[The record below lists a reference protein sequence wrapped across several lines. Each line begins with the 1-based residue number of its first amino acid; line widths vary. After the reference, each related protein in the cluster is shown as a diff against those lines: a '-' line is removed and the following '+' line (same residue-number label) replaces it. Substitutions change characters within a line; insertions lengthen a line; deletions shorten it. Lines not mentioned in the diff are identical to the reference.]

1 MKDYSFKSDPRIADW
16 QRERLRE
23 FCSSLDGN
31 VIALANGFGL
41 QVHEED
47 LLPYERGFLEK
58 APSLGSPSGWVIRI
72 NKKDRAETKNFTVA
86 HELGHFVLHGAH
98 LATLDSFDGR
108 VNRSSGGIADPFTYL
123 EDRDQLMEAEANGFA
138 ASVLMPAN
146 LFKPANDRLGGNI
159 PALAKLFFVT
169 EQSVSRRLREL
180 GLR

>member
-72 NKKDRAETKNFTVA
+72 NKKDRAETTTEVSSEASGDVVSDGTASQTTANSGD
-86 HELGHFVLHGAH
+86 ER
-98 LATLDSFDGR
+98 TLLSSDADG
-108 VNRSSGGIADPFTYL
+108 D
-123 EDRDQLMEAEANGFA
+123 
-138 ASVLMPAN
+138 
-146 LFKPANDRLGGNI
+146 
-159 PALAKLFFVT
+159 
-169 EQSVSRRLREL
+169 
-180 GLR
+180 